1 MYCLY
6 GLRIRSAIRLP
17 CPEWRAS
24 EQAAD
29 VELVEATEQELLD
42 ACDSA
47 TSHCESDSF
56 WECRWFVNGSMRTS
70 WKDHF
75 DFFVSAGGTRVLW
88 RRLAGVPD
96 EVLFT
101 YLLNQVLSEC
111 LVARG
116 VEPFHATGI
125 FIDGGAIA
133 ILGDSGYG
141 KSTLAA
147 ALMGMGHRLL
157 SDDALVLAF
166 AGNEVLA
173 YPSLARLKLH
183 PDAADAV
190 FAQRR
195 ALPMNTFTDKM
206 ILPLGDAEHAATPV
220 PLRAI
225 YVIPSASG
233 AARIS
238 IRSARGRRALL
249 ALIKSPFTLIH
260 HDQRR
265 LERQLRFASRLA
277 QAVPVK
283 FLSYPRRLEL
293 LPEVAA
299 SILADLSKKAGMQ

>member
-1 MYCLY
+1 MYSLY

-17 CPEWRAS
+17 CPQWRAS
-24 EQAAD
+24 DQAAD
-29 VELVEATEQELLD
+29 VELVEATEQEILD
-42 ACDSA
+42 ACDAA
-47 TSHCESDSF
+47 TTYDESDGF
-56 WECRWFVNGSMRTS
+56 WECRRFANGAMRNS

-75 DFFVSAGGTRVLW
+75 DFLVTANGSRVLW
-88 RRLAGVPD
+88 RRLAEVPD

-116 VEPFHATGI
+116 VEPFHASGI
-125 FIDGGAIA
+125 VVDGAAIA

-147 ALMGMGHRLL
+147 ALMGRGCRLL
-157 SDDALVLAF
+157 SDDALVLKF
-166 AGNEVLA
+166 SGGQVLA

-183 PDAADAV
+183 PDSADAV

-206 ILPLGDAEHAATPV
+206 ILPLGDSEHSAQPV

-225 YVIPSASG
+225 FVIPSAAG

-238 IRSARGRRALL
+238 IRGARGRRALL
-249 ALIKSPFTLIH
+249 ALIRSPFTLIH

-265 LERQLRFASRLA
+265 LEAQLRFASRLA

-299 SILADLSKKAGMQ
+299 SILADLAKKAKH

>member
-1 MYCLY
+1 MYSLY
-6 GLRIRSAIRLP
+6 GLRVRSTIRLP
-17 CPEWRAS
+17 CPEWHAPDQTS
-24 EQAAD
+24 D

-47 TSHCESDSF
+47 TLHCESDGF
-56 WECRWFVNGSMRTS
+56 WECRWFANGSMRAS
-70 WKDHF
+70 WKEHF
-75 DFFVSAGGTRVLW
+75 DFFVSVGGTRVLW

-116 VEPFHATGI
+116 IEPLHASGI
-125 FIDGGAIA
+125 VIDGGAIA

-147 ALMGMGHRLL
+147 ALMGMGYTLL
-157 SDDALVLAF
+157 SDDVLVLAF
-166 AGNEVLA
+166 VGNEVLA
-173 YPSLARLKLH
+173 HPSLARLKLH
-183 PDAADAV
+183 PDSADAA

-206 ILPLGDAEHAATPV
+206 ILPLGNSEHAAIPV
-220 PLRAI
+220 PLRTI
-225 YVIPSASG
+225 YVLPSAAG
-233 AARIS
+233 TARIS
-238 IRSARGRRALL
+238 IRSATGRRALL

-293 LPEVAA
+293 LPAVAA
-299 SILADLSKKAGMQ
+299 SILADLAKKAKH